1 MFFETLILLPAFLN
15 DCLAAAATLIDIL
28 IFLFSLHR
36 CTIQIRQG
44 CNGISKKLGSVL
56 QKFHKVISNPS
67 PENTTIISKRSMNET
82 LALTLAQTGRI
93 FVSNMNRSEAW
104 RTAKTFT
111 NSIGIR
117 VKQFAAQHM
126 DEKGNRYDGYEFV
139 IIQDVPITSF
149 GSICPSCG
157 EVLVLKCGRC
167 GKSLNDAIS
176 AKKTA

>member
-1 MFFETLILLPAFLN
+1 
-15 DCLAAAATLIDIL
+15 
-28 IFLFSLHR
+28 
-36 CTIQIRQG
+36 
-44 CNGISKKLGSVL
+44 L

-111 NSIGIR
+111 NSIGMR
-117 VKQFAAQHM
+117 VKQFAAQHV

-139 IIQDVPITSF
+139 IVQDIPINSF
-149 GSICPSCG
+149 SNVCPSCG
-157 EVLVLKCGRC
+157 ENLILKCGKC
-167 GKSLNDAIS
+167 GKTLPNAFS
-176 AKKTA
+176 KKETA